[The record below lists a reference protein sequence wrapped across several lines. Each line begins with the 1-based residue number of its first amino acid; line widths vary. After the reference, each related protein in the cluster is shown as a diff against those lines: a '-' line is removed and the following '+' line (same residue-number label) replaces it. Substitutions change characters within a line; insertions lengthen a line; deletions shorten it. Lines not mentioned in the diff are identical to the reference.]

1 MKKDV
6 QTAVKAV
13 SIAAVVYAAFMF
25 LVYYIQDETFNL
37 VKYIFNVV
45 VFTFFMAMIQ
55 LFRIRTLHKEEK
67 E

>member
-6 QTAVKAV
+6 QTAVKSV
-13 SIAAVVYAAFMF
+13 SIAALVYAAFMF
-25 LVYYIQDETFNL
+25 LVYYIQDDTFNL
-37 VKYIFNVV
+37 VKYIFNVA

-55 LFRIRTLHKEEK
+55 VFRIRTLRKEEK

>member
-25 LVYYIQDETFNL
+25 LVYYIQDETFNFIKFI
-37 VKYIFNVV
+37 VNVA
-45 VFTFFMAMIQ
+45 VFTSIMAIIQ
-55 LFRIRTLHKEEK
+55 VFRIRTLRKEEK